1 MKIEYLL
8 PVVIGINTPEINRLT
23 VNKKKNVIY
32 KWKKQQTYLQLNVKE
47 ILGFH
52 EKVKLSDIVG

>member
-8 PVVIGINTPEINRLT
+8 PVVIGINTPEVNRLT
-23 VNKKKNVIY
+23 VNKKKKLIY
-32 KWKKQQTYLQLNVKE
+32 KWNKQQTYLQVNVKE

-52 EKVKLSDIVG
+52 EKVKLSDILG

>member
-8 PVVIGINTPEINRLT
+8 PVVIGINTSEINRLT
-23 VNKKKNVIY
+23 VNKKKKLIY
-32 KWKKQQTYLQLNVKE
+32 KWNKQQTYLQVNVKE

-52 EKVKLSDIVG
+52 EKVKLSDILG

>member
-1 MKIEYLL
+1 ME
-8 PVVIGINTPEINRLT
+8 
-23 VNKKKNVIY
+23 
-32 KWKKQQTYLQLNVKE
+32 KQQTYLQLNVKE